1 MVKAERFTP
10 SSAPMLPGAM
20 DIGEPERAAVLS
32 ALDPAYI
39 AKMANESPSS
49 SCSWIYKF
57 ERAFTNA
64 MNVRYGTATNSGTA
78 ALFAS
83 LVALGIEP
91 GDEVIIPAY
100 SYISCA
106 AATLNAGGIPVIADV
121 DASLT
126 LDPAAVRTSLS
137 AYTKVIMVVH
147 MRGVPAQLTALKTI
161 AAESRTTL
169 VEDASQACGATYQGR
184 PVGGHGAVGCFSFDP
199 TKIISSDQGGMVV
212 TDDPRIDLRVR
223 CAADPEWQPGDDR
236 SRCPDRPFT
245 GLNLKMS
252 HIAAALATAQLQ
264 RLPSLIDRMR
274 ERQALLTEA
283 IARHG
288 RFVMRSVPDNA
299 CEVGNSVVFFAESP
313 TAALTVRQALREHG
327 VMAHVLYVEGEHNWR
342 VYRCWHDVL
351 AQRGR
356 GATTSPWSAAR
367 RTVTYDADMCRS
379 TLSLLTRAVH
389 LDVSPQLSLTDT
401 SALAGMLAR
410 LTPVGFS

>member
-299 CEVGNSVVFFAESP
+299 CEVGNSVVFFADRS
-313 TAALTVRQALREHG
+313 AHRQAGAARTWCHG
-327 VMAHVLYVEGEHNWR
+327 TCAIRRGGAQLACVP
-342 VYRCWHDVL
+342 VL
-351 AQRGR
+351 ARCLGTARTWRYHVSVVGR
-356 GATTSPWSAAR
+356 SAYRYLR
-367 RTVTYDADMCRS
+367 RRHVPQYAVLAYPCR
-379 TLSLLTRAVH
+379 
-389 LDVSPQLSLTDT
+389 PP
-401 SALAGMLAR
+401 GC
-410 LTPVGFS
+410 